1 MDDDDRG
8 GEVMPNLSLI
18 IGLMTTIASFMG
30 LLFAVNIHSRKMRVM
45 GRGMLAG
52 AAGGGL
58 YLGLVVEW
66 GAAALALGLGLVGA
80 VILLYFFLD
89 GGSL

>member
-1 MDDDDRG
+1 
-8 GEVMPNLSLI
+8 MPNLSLI
-18 IGLMTTIASFMG
+18 IGLMTLAASFMG

-58 YLGLVVEW
+58 YLGLVVNW
-66 GAAALALGLGLVGA
+66 GIAAVTVGLGLGA
-80 VILLYFFLD
+80 AILLMFFFLD